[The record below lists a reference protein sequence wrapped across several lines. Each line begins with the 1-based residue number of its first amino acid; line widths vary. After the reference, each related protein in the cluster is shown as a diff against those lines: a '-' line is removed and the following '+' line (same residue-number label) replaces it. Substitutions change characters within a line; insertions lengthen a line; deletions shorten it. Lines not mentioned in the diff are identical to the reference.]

1 MSRFRTL
8 VALTAAALL
17 ASAGRASA
25 AHVTA
30 RSTARAGVANAVTAV
45 SIVPSSGR
53 AEVIVAVSGPVEVS
67 DFVLTGP
74 NRVVVDLTGA
84 RLNLPAH
91 MYDKVSRAGITNVRL
106 AQYKP
111 DVVRLVLELDSTRD
125 YEVIR
130 NNNEIRI
137 AVTGTEKFTAWH
149 AGERTPQITTPTTA
163 PTTTQTASAGTVA
176 ENESNDAN
184 RVYAPTVAAAARE
197 RLTFNAQRSQQPR
210 ITVTYQNSDIRDVI
224 AAFATFSGR
233 TIVIGKDVQG
243 TVTAEIKDQPW
254 DVALQAILQAQG
266 LAASEENTG
275 IISVDSY
282 ANILAKEANEPLTTQ
297 LVSIN
302 YASASSLVQTIASL
316 LSKDCSKAGL
326 TTAASGGAAQPG
338 AQQNIQGAA
347 TCIIRGGVVAD
358 TSTNTLL
365 VTEVAS
371 RMPDLLSYIKDLDVR
386 TPQVA
391 LRAKII
397 SVNRTSI
404 EQLGVTYDLASPSGF
419 FNTIAPHQYPGI
431 TSTSTLESQ
440 VELGGEALAGIANA
454 NRKYRIGSA
463 LDLLFSTAIGKF
475 SLTTWLDALREN
487 NLADLQAEPSIV
499 TLDNRVA
506 EILVGQETPIRVID
520 AGSAGQVGVTARA
533 NVQFKESG
541 IILRVTPHI
550 TSNRQIRMTVH
561 AEQSRLN
568 VVGGDLGFFFDKSR
582 ADNQLLV
589 ADGETAVIGGLT
601 QTQVIRNR
609 SGIPIL
615 SELPLIGRLFAQTD
629 TREEKRDLLVLI
641 TPHIIDEGEAV
652 RPPGGAR

>member
-1 MSRFRTL
+1 MSRVGTL

-30 RSTARAGVANAVTAV
+30 PAPGTAREGVVNAVTAV

-53 AEVIVAVSGPVEVS
+53 AEVVIAVSGPVEVS
-67 DFVLTGP
+67 DFALTGP
-74 NRVVVDLTGA
+74 DRVVLDLSGA
-84 RLNLPAH
+84 KLSLPAH
-91 MYDKVSRAGITNVRL
+91 MYDKVSRAGITNIRL
-106 AQYKP
+106 AQYRA
-111 DVVRLVLELDSTRD
+111 DVVRLVLELDSARD
-125 YEVIR
+125 YEVTR
-130 NNNEIRI
+130 TENEIRI

-149 AGERTPQITTPTTA
+149 AGDRTQAASAGSVARTADRASAPTTA
-163 PTTTQTASAGTVA
+163 IATP
-176 ENESNDAN
+176 EH
-184 RVYAPTVAAAARE
+184 
-197 RLTFNAQRSQQPR
+197 LTFNPQRSQQPR

-224 AAFATFSGR
+224 AAFATFSQR
-233 TIVIGKDVQG
+233 TLVIGKDVQG

-254 DVALQAILQAQG
+254 DVALQAVLQAQG

-297 LVSIN
+297 LVAIN
-302 YASASSLVQTIASL
+302 YASASSLTGTIASL
-316 LSKDCSKAGL
+316 LSKDCSKTGL
-326 TTAASGGAAQPG
+326 TTAASGTNGNPAGGANM
-338 AQQNIQGAA
+338 QNATA
-347 TCIIRGGVVAD
+347 TCIVRGGVVAD

-371 RMPDLLSYIKDLDVR
+371 RMPDLMSYIKDLDVR

-404 EQLGVTYDLASPSGF
+404 EQLGVSYDLASPSAF
-419 FNTIAPHQYPGI
+419 FNTLAPHSYPGI
-431 TSTSTLESQ
+431 PPTTLESQ
-440 VELGGEALAGIANA
+440 VELGGEALAGVANA
-454 NRKYRIGSA
+454 SRKYKVGSA
-463 LDLLFSTAIGKF
+463 LNLLFSTAIGKF
-475 SLTTWLDALREN
+475 SLTTFLDALREN
-487 NLADLQAEPSIV
+487 QLADLQAEPSIV

-506 EILVGQETPIRVID
+506 EILVGQETPVRVID

-561 AEQSRLN
+561 AEQSKLN

-589 ADGETAVIGGLT
+589 SDGETAVIGGLT
-601 QTQVIRNR
+601 QTAVTRNR
-609 SGIPIL
+609 SGIPYL
-615 SELPLIGRLFAQTD
+615 SELPLIGKLFSQTD

>member
-1 MSRFRTL
+1 MSRVCTL

-30 RSTARAGVANAVTAV
+30 PAPATAREGVVNAVTAV

-53 AEVIVAVSGPVEVS
+53 AEVVVAVSGPVEVS

-74 NRVVVDLTGA
+74 DRVVLDLAGA
-84 RLNLPAH
+84 KLSLPAH
-91 MYDKVSRAGITNVRL
+91 MYDKVSRAGITNIRL
-106 AQYKP
+106 AQYKA
-111 DVVRLVLELDSTRD
+111 DVVRLVLELDSARD
-125 YEVIR
+125 YEVTR
-130 NNNEIRI
+130 NENEIRI

-149 AGERTPQITTPTTA
+149 AGDRTQATSTGAVARTERPSADRAKATTA
-163 PTTTQTASAGTVA
+163 TAD
-176 ENESNDAN
+176 ES
-184 RVYAPTVAAAARE
+184 E
-197 RLTFNAQRSQQPR
+197 RLTFSPQRSQQPR
-210 ITVTYQNSDIRDVI
+210 ITVTYQSSDIRDVI
-224 AAFATFSGR
+224 AAFATFSQR

-254 DVALQAILQAQG
+254 DVALQAVLQAQG

-297 LVSIN
+297 LVAIN
-302 YASASSLVQTIASL
+302 YASASSLVQTMASL

-326 TTAASGGAAQPG
+326 TTAGLAVNGPNGGGASL
-338 AQQNIQGAA
+338 QGAA
-347 TCIIRGGVVAD
+347 TCVVRGGVVAD

-371 RMPDLLSYIKDLDVR
+371 RMPDLMSYIKDLDVR

-404 EQLGVTYDLASPSGF
+404 EQLGVSYDLASPSAF
-419 FNTIAPHQYPGI
+419 FNSLAPHVYPGVPA
-431 TSTSTLESQ
+431 TTLESQ
-440 VELGGEALAGIANA
+440 VELGGEALAAVANA
-454 NRKYRIGSA
+454 TRKYKIGSA
-463 LDLLFSTAIGKF
+463 LNLLFSTAIGKF
-475 SLTTWLDALREN
+475 SLTTFLDALREN

-499 TLDNRVA
+499 TLDNRLA
-506 EILVGQETPIRVID
+506 EILVGQETPVRVID
-520 AGSAGQVGVTARA
+520 AGSAGQVGATARA

-550 TSNRQIRMTVH
+550 TSNRQIRMSIH

-609 SGIPIL
+609 SGVPFL
-615 SELPLIGRLFAQTD
+615 SELPLLGKLFSQTD

>member
-1 MSRFRTL
+1 MSRVSTL

-30 RSTARAGVANAVTAV
+30 PPPAPDSAREGVVNAVTAV

-53 AEVIVAVSGPVEVS
+53 AEVVVAVSGPVDVS

-74 NRVVVDLTGA
+74 DRVVLDLAGA
-84 RLNLPAH
+84 KLGLPAH

-106 AQYKP
+106 AQYKA
-111 DVVRLVLELDSTRD
+111 DVVRLVLELDSARD
-125 YEVIR
+125 YEVTR
-130 NNNEIRI
+130 SDNEIRI
-137 AVTGTEKFTAWH
+137 AVTGAEKFTAWH
-149 AGERTPQITTPTTA
+149 AGDRTPTT
-163 PTTTQTASAGTVA
+163 SAGSVA
-176 ENESNDAN
+176 RTPRADSE
-184 RVYAPTVAAAARE
+184 RVYASTAAAAARE

-210 ITVTYQNSDIRDVI
+210 ITVTYQSSDIRDVI
-224 AAFATFSGR
+224 AAFATFSQR

-243 TVTAEIKDQPW
+243 NVTAEIKDQPW

-297 LVSIN
+297 LVAIN
-302 YASASSLVQTIASL
+302 YANASSLVQTIASL

-326 TTAASGGAAQPG
+326 TTAASGGTG
-338 AQQNIQGAA
+338 NGGQNVQGAA
-347 TCIIRGGVVAD
+347 TCVVRGGVVAD

-371 RMPDLLSYIKDLDVR
+371 RMPDLMSYVKDLDVR

-404 EQLGVTYDLASPSGF
+404 EQLGVTYDLASPSAF
-419 FNTIAPHQYPGI
+419 FNTIAPHSYPGVT
-431 TSTSTLESQ
+431 TSTTLESQ

-463 LDLLFSTAIGKF
+463 LSLVFSSAIGKF
-475 SLTTWLDALREN
+475 SLTSWLDALREN
-487 NLADLQAEPSIV
+487 QLADLQAEPSIV

-520 AGSAGQVGVTARA
+520 AGSAGQIGVTARA

-550 TSNRQIRMTVH
+550 TSNRQIRMTIH

-589 ADGETAVIGGLT
+589 SDGETAVIGGLT
-601 QTQVIRNR
+601 QTQVTKNR
-609 SGIPIL
+609 SGIPYL
-615 SELPLIGRLFAQTD
+615 SELPLIGKLFSQTD

>member
-1 MSRFRTL
+1 M
-8 VALTAAALL
+8 
-17 ASAGRASA
+17 ASYC
-25 AHVTA
+25 VLQ
-30 RSTARAGVANAVTAV
+30 ARAG
-45 SIVPSSGR
+45 SS
-53 AEVIVAVSGPVEVS
+53 
-67 DFVLTGP
+67 
-74 NRVVVDLTGA
+74 
-84 RLNLPAH
+84 PAC
-91 MYDKVSRAGITNVRL
+91 
-106 AQYKP
+106 
-111 DVVRLVLELDSTRD
+111 STR
-125 YEVIR
+125 ISSR
-130 NNNEIRI
+130 
-137 AVTGTEKFTAWH
+137 H
-149 AGERTPQITTPTTA
+149 
-163 PTTTQTASAGTVA
+163 
-176 ENESNDAN
+176 
-184 RVYAPTVAAAARE
+184 
-197 RLTFNAQRSQQPR
+197 AQRSQQPR

-224 AAFATFSGR
+224 AAFATFSQR

-297 LVSIN
+297 LVAIN
-302 YASASSLVQTIASL
+302 YANAASLVGTISTL

-326 TTAASGGAAQPG
+326 TTAASGSATPNP
-338 AQQNIQGAA
+338 QQQLQSAA

-371 RMPDLLSYIKDLDVR
+371 RMPDLMSYVKDLDVR

-404 EQLGVTYDLASPSGF
+404 ENLGVSYDLASPSAF
-419 FNTIAPHQYPGI
+419 FNTLAPHSYGGKP
-431 TSTSTLESQ
+431 TTTLESQ
-440 VELGGEALAGIANA
+440 VELGGEALAGVANA
-454 NRKYRIGSA
+454 NRKYRLGSA
-463 LDLLFSTAIGKF
+463 LNLLFSTAIGKF
-475 SLTTWLDALREN
+475 SLTTFLDALREN

-506 EILVGQETPIRVID
+506 EILVGQETPVRVID

-533 NVQFKESG
+533 TVQFKESG

-561 AEQSRLN
+561 AEQSALN

-601 QTQVIRNR
+601 QTRITKNR

-615 SELPLIGRLFAQTD
+615 SELPLIGKLFSQTD
-629 TREEKRDLLVLI
+629 SREEKRDLLVLI

>member
-1 MSRFRTL
+1 
-8 VALTAAALL
+8 
-17 ASAGRASA
+17 
-25 AHVTA
+25 
-30 RSTARAGVANAVTAV
+30 
-45 SIVPSSGR
+45 
-53 AEVIVAVSGPVEVS
+53 
-67 DFVLTGP
+67 
-74 NRVVVDLTGA
+74 
-84 RLNLPAH
+84 
-91 MYDKVSRAGITNVRL
+91 
-106 AQYKP
+106 
-111 DVVRLVLELDSTRD
+111 VLELDASRE
-125 YEVIR
+125 YEVTR
-130 NNNEIRI
+130 HDNEIRI
-137 AVTGTEKFTAWH
+137 AVVGAEKFVAWH
-149 AGERTPQITTPTTA
+149 AGDRVA
-163 PTTTQTASAGTVA
+163 AASAGSVA
-176 ENESNDAN
+176 AETRNDGA
-184 RVYAPTVAAAARE
+184 RTTAAAAARE
-197 RLTFNAQRSQQPR
+197 KLTFNPQRSQQPR

-224 AAFATFSGR
+224 AAFASFSQR
-233 TIVIGKDVQG
+233 TIVIGRDVQG

-297 LVSIN
+297 LVAVN
-302 YASASSLVQTIASL
+302 YASASSLVQTIGSL

-326 TTAASGGAAQPG
+326 TTAASGVGG
-338 AQQNIQGAA
+338 GNQQNVVGAA
-347 TCIIRGGVVAD
+347 TCIVRGGVVAD

-371 RMPDLLSYIKDLDVR
+371 RMPDLMSYIKNLDVR

-404 EQLGVTYDLASPSGF
+404 ENLGISYDLASPAAY
-419 FNTIAPHQYPGI
+419 FNTLAPHSYPGQPA
-431 TSTSTLESQ
+431 STLESQ
-440 VELGGEALAGIANA
+440 VQLGGEALAGIANA
-454 NRKYRIGSA
+454 SRKYRVGSA
-463 LDLLFSTAIGKF
+463 LSLLFSTAIGNY
-475 SLTTWLDALREN
+475 SLTSFLDALHEE

-499 TLDNRVA
+499 TLDNRMA

-601 QTQVIRNR
+601 QTQVVRNR

-615 SELPLIGRLFAQTD
+615 SELPLIGKLFSQTD
-629 TREEKRDLLVLI
+629 SREEKRDLLVLI

>member
-1 MSRFRTL
+1 MSRVCTL

-17 ASAGRASA
+17 GSAGRASA

-30 RSTARAGVANAVTAV
+30 PAPARAREGVNAVTGV

-53 AEVIVAVSGPVEVS
+53 AEVIIATSGPVDVS

-74 NRVVVDLTGA
+74 DRVVIDLTGA
-84 RLNLPAH
+84 RLSVPPH
-91 MYDKVSRAGITNVRL
+91 MYDKVTRAGITNVRL
-106 AQYKP
+106 AQYKA
-111 DVVRLVLELDSTRD
+111 DVVRIVLELDATHE
-125 YEVIR
+125 YELSR
-130 NNNEIRI
+130 TDGEIRVAI
-137 AVTGTEKFTAWH
+137 VGADKFVAWH
-149 AGERTPQITTPTTA
+149 AGDRISA
-163 PTTTQTASAGTVA
+163 ASSGTVVVA
-176 ENESNDAN
+176 PADA
-184 RVYAPTVAAAARE
+184 RKAASTVAAPRE
-197 RLTFNAQRSQQPR
+197 KLSFNQQRSQQPR

-233 TIVIGKDVQG
+233 TLVIGRDVQG

-297 LVSIN
+297 LVAIN
-302 YASASSLVQTIASL
+302 YASAGSLVSTISSL

-326 TTAASGGAAQPG
+326 TTAASGAANQG
-338 AQQNIQGAA
+338 QNIQGAA
-347 TCIIRGGVVAD
+347 TCIVRGGVVAD

-371 RMPDLLSYIKDLDVR
+371 RMPDMMSYIKNLDIR

-391 LRAKII
+391 LRGKII
-397 SVNRTSI
+397 SINRTSI
-404 EQLGVTYDLASPSGF
+404 ENLGLSYDLASPAAYI
-419 FNTIAPHQYPGI
+419 NTLTQHSYPCKPP
-431 TSTSTLESQ
+431 STLESQ

-463 LDLLFSTAIGKF
+463 LNLLFSTAIGKF
-475 SLTTWLDALREN
+475 SLTTFLDALREE

-533 NVQFKESG
+533 NVTFKESG

-561 AEQSRLN
+561 AEQSKLN

-589 ADGETAVIGGLT
+589 SDGETAVIGGLT
-601 QTQVIRNR
+601 QTAVTKNR

-615 SELPLIGRLFAQTD
+615 SELPLIGKLFSQTD

>member
-1 MSRFRTL
+1 MSRVGTL

-30 RSTARAGVANAVTAV
+30 PAPAPAREGVVNAVTAV

-53 AEVIVAVSGPVEVS
+53 AEVVVALSGPVEVS
-67 DFVLTGP
+67 DFTLTGP
-74 NRVVVDLTGA
+74 DRVVLDLSGA
-84 RLNLPAH
+84 KLGLPAH
-91 MYDKVSRAGITNVRL
+91 MYDKVSRAGITNIRL
-106 AQYKP
+106 AQYKA
-111 DVVRLVLELDSTRD
+111 DVVRLVIELDSARA
-125 YEVIR
+125 YEVTR
-130 NNNEIRI
+130 SENEIRI
-137 AVTGTEKFTAWH
+137 AVTGAEKFTAWH
-149 AGERTPQITTPTTA
+149 AGDR
-163 PTTTQTASAGTVA
+163 TQTTSAGSVA
-176 ENESNDAN
+176 RTAD
-184 RVYAPTVAAAARE
+184 RAAAGALAIGTRD
-197 RLTFNAQRSQQPR
+197 RLTFNPQRSQQPR

-224 AAFATFSGR
+224 AAFATFSQR

-254 DVALQAILQAQG
+254 DVALQAVLQAQG

-297 LVSIN
+297 LVAIN
-302 YASASSLVQTIASL
+302 YASASSLTGSIASL

-326 TTAASGGAAQPG
+326 TTAASGTTGSPG
-338 AQQNIQGAA
+338 AGGANIQNASA
-347 TCIIRGGVVAD
+347 TCIVRGGVVAD

-371 RMPDLLSYIKDLDVR
+371 RMPDLMSYIKDLDVR

-404 EQLGVTYDLASPSGF
+404 EQLGISYDLASPSAF
-419 FNTIAPHQYPGI
+419 FNTLAPHSYPGI
-431 TSTSTLESQ
+431 PPSTLESQ
-440 VELGGEALAGIANA
+440 VELGGEALAGVANA
-454 NRKYRIGSA
+454 NRKYKIGSA
-463 LDLLFSTAIGKF
+463 LNLLFSTAIGKF
-475 SLTTWLDALREN
+475 SLTTFLDALREN
-487 NLADLQAEPSIV
+487 DLADLQAEPSIV

-506 EILVGQETPIRVID
+506 EILVGQETPVRVID
-520 AGSAGQVGVTARA
+520 AGSNGQVGVTAKA
-533 NVQFKESG
+533 TVQFKESG

-561 AEQSRLN
+561 AEQSKLN

-589 ADGETAVIGGLT
+589 SDGETAVIGGLT
-601 QTQVIRNR
+601 QTAVTRNR
-609 SGIPIL
+609 SGIPYL
-615 SELPLIGRLFAQTD
+615 SELPLIGKLFAQTD

>member
-1 MSRFRTL
+1 MSRVSTL

-30 RSTARAGVANAVTAV
+30 PAPANAREGVTAVTAV

-53 AEVIVAVSGPVEVS
+53 AEVIIATSGPVEVQ
-67 DFVLTGP
+67 DFVLTSP
-74 NRVVVDLTGA
+74 VRVVVDFTGA
-84 RLNLPAH
+84 RLGMPAH
-91 MYDKVSRAGITNVRL
+91 LYDKVSRAGITNVRI
-106 AQYKP
+106 AQYKA
-111 DVVRLVLELDSTRD
+111 DIVRLVLELDSSRE
-125 YEVIR
+125 YEVTR
-130 NNNEIRI
+130 TDTEVRI
-137 AVTGTEKFTAWH
+137 AVVGAEKFAAWH
-149 AGERTPQITTPTTA
+149 AGDRGTV
-163 PTTTQTASAGTVA
+163 ASAGSVA
-176 ENESNDAN
+176 SDDKSEGTKPELT
-184 RVYAPTVAAAARE
+184 RTYAASPSAALRE
-197 RLTFNAQRSQQPR
+197 RLTFSSQRSQQQR

-224 AAFATFSGR
+224 AAFASFSQR

-302 YASASSLVQTIASL
+302 YASAASLVGTMTSL

-326 TTAASGGAAQPG
+326 TTAGAG
-338 AQQNIQGAA
+338 TQGQTPQSQSLATATA
-347 TCIIRGGVVAD
+347 TCVVRGGVVAD

-371 RMPDLLSYIKDLDVR
+371 RMPDLMGYIRDLDIR

-404 EQLGVTYDLASPSGF
+404 ERLGISYDLASPGAF
-419 FNTIAPHQYPGI
+419 INTLAPHTYGDAS
-431 TSTSTLESQ
+431 STPTTLESQ
-440 VELGGEALAGIANA
+440 VELGGEALAGVANA
-454 NRKYRIGSA
+454 TRKYRLGSA
-463 LDLLFSTAIGKF
+463 LNLLFSTAIGKF
-475 SLTTWLDALREN
+475 SLTTFLDALREQ

-499 TLDNRVA
+499 TLDNRMA

-520 AGSAGQVGVTARA
+520 AGAAGTVGVPARA
-533 NVQFKESG
+533 NVTFKESG

-550 TSNRQIRMTVH
+550 TSNRQVRMTVH
-561 AEQSRLN
+561 AEQSALN
-568 VVGGDLGFFFDKSR
+568 IVGGDLGFFFDKSR

-601 QTQVIRNR
+601 QTRVTRNR
-609 SGIPIL
+609 SGIPFL
-615 SELPLIGRLFAQTD
+615 SELPLIGKLFSQTD
-629 TREEKRDLLVLI
+629 TTEEKRDLLVLI

>member
-1 MSRFRTL
+1 MSRVCTL

-30 RSTARAGVANAVTAV
+30 PKPAASREGVTAVTAVTAV

-53 AEVIVAVSGPVEVS
+53 AEVVVAVSGPVDVL

-74 NRVVVDLTGA
+74 DRVVLDLAGA
-84 RLNLPAH
+84 KLNLPPH
-91 MYDKVSRAGITNVRL
+91 MYDKVSRAGITNLRL

-111 DVVRLVLELDSTRD
+111 DVVRLVLELDSSRE
-125 YEVIR
+125 YEVTR
-130 NNNEIRI
+130 GDNEIRI
-137 AVTGTEKFTAWH
+137 AVTGADKFAAWH
-149 AGERTPQITTPTTA
+149 AGAGATVTA
-163 PTTTQTASAGTVA
+163 TGAVA
-176 ENESNDAN
+176 RDAK
-184 RVYAPTVAAAARE
+184 AEKADKARE
-197 RLTFNAQRSQQPR
+197 DAAKAEPLTFNAQRSQQQR

-275 IISVDSY
+275 IISIDSY

-302 YASASSLVQTIASL
+302 YANASSLVGTISSL

-326 TTAASGGAAQPG
+326 TTAASGAGN
-338 AQQNIQGAA
+338 QQSIQGAA
-347 TCIIRGGVVAD
+347 TCIVRGGVVAD

-371 RMPDLLSYIKDLDVR
+371 RLPDLMSYIKDLDVR

-404 EQLGVTYDLASPSGF
+404 ENLGVSYDLASPGAF
-419 FNTIAPHQYPGI
+419 FNTIAPHTYNGVP
-431 TSTSTLESQ
+431 TTTLESQ
-440 VELGGEALAGIANA
+440 VELGGEALGGVANA
-454 NRKYRIGSA
+454 SRKYRIGSA
-463 LDLLFSTAIGKF
+463 LDLVFSTAIGKF
-475 SLTTWLDALREN
+475 SLTTFLDALREQ

-601 QTQVIRNR
+601 QTQVIKNR
-609 SGIPIL
+609 SGIPFL
-615 SELPLIGRLFAQTD
+615 SELPLIGKLFSQTD

>member
-1 MSRFRTL
+1 MSRVCTL

-25 AHVTA
+25 ADVTA
-30 RSTARAGVANAVTAV
+30 PAPARAREGVNAVTAV

-53 AEVIVAVSGPVEVS
+53 AEVIISLSGPVEVS

-74 NRVVVDLTGA
+74 DRVVLDLTGA
-84 RLNLPAH
+84 RLGMPPHL
-91 MYDKVSRAGITNVRL
+91 YDKVSRAGITNIRL

-125 YEVIR
+125 YDVTR
-130 NNNEIRI
+130 GDNEIRI
-137 AVTGTEKFTAWH
+137 AVTGAEKFTAWH
-149 AGERTPQITTPTTA
+149 AGDRS
-163 PTTTQTASAGTVA
+163 TTQAASAGTVA
-176 ENESNDAN
+176 ETVRPDSA
-184 RVYAPTVAAAARE
+184 RVYARSTSAAARE
-197 RLTFNAQRSQQPR
+197 KLTFNAQRSQQPR

-224 AAFATFSGR
+224 AAFATFSQR

-302 YASASSLVQTIASL
+302 YANASSLVGTISSL

-326 TTAASGGAAQPG
+326 TTATAGATG
-338 AQQNIQGAA
+338 NNQNIAGAA

-371 RMPDLLSYIKDLDVR
+371 RLPDLMSYIKDLDVR

-404 EQLGVTYDLASPSGF
+404 EQLGVSYDLASPSAF
-419 FNTIAPHQYPGI
+419 FNTLAPHSYPGI
-431 TSTSTLESQ
+431 PPSTLE
-440 VELGGEALAGIANA
+440 
-454 NRKYRIGSA
+454 
-463 LDLLFSTAIGKF
+463 
-475 SLTTWLDALREN
+475 
-487 NLADLQAEPSIV
+487 
-499 TLDNRVA
+499 
-506 EILVGQETPIRVID
+506 
-520 AGSAGQVGVTARA
+520 
-533 NVQFKESG
+533 
-541 IILRVTPHI
+541 
-550 TSNRQIRMTVH
+550 
-561 AEQSRLN
+561 
-568 VVGGDLGFFFDKSR
+568 
-582 ADNQLLV
+582 
-589 ADGETAVIGGLT
+589 
-601 QTQVIRNR
+601 
-609 SGIPIL
+609 
-615 SELPLIGRLFAQTD
+615 
-629 TREEKRDLLVLI
+629 
-641 TPHIIDEGEAV
+641 
-652 RPPGGAR
+652 

>member
-1 MSRFRTL
+1 MSRVCTL

-30 RSTARAGVANAVTAV
+30 PVPASARAGVTAVTAV

-53 AEVIVAVSGPVEVS
+53 AEVVVALSGPVEIQ

-74 NRVVVDLTGA
+74 DRIVLDLTGA
-84 RLNLPAH
+84 KLSLAAAV
-91 MYDKVSRAGITNVRL
+91 YDKVARAGITNLRL
-106 AQYKP
+106 AQYKS
-111 DVVRLVLELDSTRD
+111 DVVRLVLELDRSRE
-125 YEVIR
+125 YEIIR
-130 NNNEIRI
+130 SENEIRI
-137 AVTGTEKFTAWH
+137 AVTGAEKFTAWH
-149 AGERTPQITTPTTA
+149 AG
-163 PTTTQTASAGTVA
+163 AGTTVTATGSVA
-176 ENESNDAN
+176 RESKAEKVTAD
-184 RVYAPTVAAAARE
+184 AAAME
-197 RLTFNAQRSQQPR
+197 KLTFNAQRSQQQR
-210 ITVTYQNSDIRDVI
+210 ITVTYQTSDIRDVI

-302 YASASSLVQTIASL
+302 YASASSLVGTISSL

-326 TTAASGGAAQPG
+326 TTAASGDAKQ
-338 AQQNIQGAA
+338 QQNIQGAA
-347 TCIIRGGVVAD
+347 TCIVRGGVVAD

-371 RMPDLLSYIKDLDVR
+371 RLPDMMSYIKDLDVR

-404 EQLGVTYDLASPSGF
+404 EQLGVSYDLASPDAF
-419 FNTIAPHQYPGI
+419 INTLAPHTYGDAP
-431 TSTSTLESQ
+431 TTTTLESQ
-440 VELGGEALAGIANA
+440 VTLGGEALAAVGNA
-454 NRKYRIGSA
+454 TRKYRVGSA
-463 LDLLFSTAIGKF
+463 LNLLFSTAIGKF
-475 SLTTWLDALREN
+475 SLTTFLDALREE

-499 TLDNRVA
+499 TLDNRMA

-520 AGSAGQVGVTARA
+520 AGSSGTVGVPARA
-533 NVQFKESG
+533 TVQLKESG

-550 TSNRQIRMTVH
+550 TNNRQIRMTVH

-609 SGIPIL
+609 SGIPFL
-615 SELPLIGRLFAQTD
+615 SELPLIGKLFSQSD

-641 TPHIIDEGEAV
+641 TPHIVDEGEAV

>member
-1 MSRFRTL
+1 MSRVCTL

-30 RSTARAGVANAVTAV
+30 PPAPAVAREGAVAVTAV

-53 AEVIVAVSGPVEVS
+53 ADVIVALSGPVEVQ
-67 DFVLTGP
+67 DFVLTRP
-74 NRVVVDLTGA
+74 DRVVLDISGA
-84 RLNLPAH
+84 RLGVGAH
-91 MYDKVSRAGITNVRL
+91 AYDKVSRAGITNVRL
-106 AQYKP
+106 AQYKA
-111 DVVRLVLELDSTRD
+111 DVVRLVLELDSTRE
-125 YEVIR
+125 YEVTR
-130 NNNEIRI
+130 SEKEIRI
-137 AVTGTEKFTAWH
+137 SVVGADKFAAWH
-149 AGERTPQITTPTTA
+149 AGDRSTV
-163 PTTTQTASAGTVA
+163 ASAGAVSKDDRD
-176 ENESNDAN
+176 EG
-184 RVYAPTVAAAARE
+184 AATFAASPSAALRE
-197 RLTFNAQRSQQPR
+197 RLSFNAQRSQQPR
-210 ITVTYQNSDIRDVI
+210 ITVTYQTSDIRDVI
-224 AAFATFSGR
+224 AAFAAFSQR

-254 DVALQAILQAQG
+254 DVALQAILQSQG

-302 YASASSLVQTIASL
+302 YASASGLVGTITTL
-316 LSKDCSKAGL
+316 LSKDCSKVGT
-326 TTAASGGAAQPG
+326 TTAASGATG
-338 AQQNIQGAA
+338 AQQSAQPVAGAA
-347 TCIIRGGVVAD
+347 TCIVRGGVVAD

-371 RMPDLLSYIKDLDVR
+371 RMPDLLSYVKDLDVR

-404 EQLGVTYDLASPSGF
+404 EQLGVSYDLASPSAF
-419 FNTIAPHQYPGI
+419 FNTLAPHTYPGVPA
-431 TSTSTLESQ
+431 STAESV
-440 VELGGEALAGIANA
+440 VELGGEALAGVANA
-454 NRKYRIGSA
+454 NRKYKLGSA
-463 LDLLFSTAIGKF
+463 LNLVFSAAIGKF
-475 SLTTWLDALREN
+475 SLTTFLDALREQ

-499 TLDNRVA
+499 TLDNRAA

-520 AGSAGQVGVTARA
+520 AGSASQIGQPARA

-550 TSNRQIRMTVH
+550 TSNRQVRMTIH

-582 ADNQLLV
+582 ADNQILV

-609 SGIPIL
+609 SGIPFL
-615 SELPLIGRLFAQTD
+615 SELPLIGKLFAQTD

-652 RPPGGAR
+652 RPPGGEK

>member
-1 MSRFRTL
+1 MSRVCTL
-8 VALTAAALL
+8 VAVTAALL

-30 RSTARAGVANAVTAV
+30 PVPANARAGVTAVTAI
-45 SIVPSSGR
+45 SIVPSTGR
-53 AEVIVAVSGPVEVS
+53 AEVVVALSGPVEVQ

-74 NRVVVDLTGA
+74 DRVVLDLTGA
-84 RLNLPAH
+84 KLSLPAT
-91 MYDKVSRAGITNVRL
+91 MYDKVTRAGITNLRL

-111 DVVRLVLELDSTRD
+111 DVVRLVLELDRSREYEITRS
-125 YEVIR
+125 E
-130 NNNEIRI
+130 NEIRI
-137 AVTGTEKFTAWH
+137 AVTGAEKFAAWH
-149 AGERTPQITTPTTA
+149 AAPGTTVTA
-163 PTTTQTASAGTVA
+163 TGSV
-176 ENESNDAN
+176 
-184 RVYAPTVAAAARE
+184 ARE
-197 RLTFNAQRSQQPR
+197 SKAETARADVRATEKLYFNAQRSQQQR
-210 ITVTYQNSDIRDVI
+210 ITVTYQTSDIRDVI

-254 DVALQAILQAQG
+254 DVALQAVLQAQG

-275 IISVDSY
+275 IISIDSY

-302 YASASSLVQTIASL
+302 YASASSLVGTISSL

-326 TTAASGGAAQPG
+326 TTAASGSANSQ
-338 AQQNIQGAA
+338 QQNIQGAA
-347 TCIIRGGVVAD
+347 TCIVRGGVVAD

-371 RMPDLLSYIKDLDVR
+371 RLPDMMSYIKDLDVR

-397 SVNRTSI
+397 SISRTSI
-404 EQLGVTYDLASPSGF
+404 EQLGVSYDLASPAAF
-419 FNTIAPHQYPGI
+419 INTLAPHNYGSGTAP
-431 TSTSTLESQ
+431 TTLESQ
-440 VELGGEALAGIANA
+440 IELGGEALAGVANA
-454 NRKYRIGSA
+454 TRKYRNGSA
-463 LDLLFSTAIGKF
+463 LNLLFSTAIGKF
-475 SLTTWLDALREN
+475 SLTTWLDALREE

-609 SGIPIL
+609 SGIPFL
-615 SELPLIGRLFAQTD
+615 SELPLIGKLFSQSD

>member
-1 MSRFRTL
+1 MSRVGTL

-30 RSTARAGVANAVTAV
+30 PAPATAREGVVNAVTAV

-53 AEVIVAVSGPVEVS
+53 AEVVVAVSGPVEVS
-67 DFVLTGP
+67 DFALTGP
-74 NRVVVDLTGA
+74 DRVVLDLSGA
-84 RLNLPAH
+84 KLGLPAH
-91 MYDKVSRAGITNVRL
+91 MYDKVSRAGITNIRL
-106 AQYKP
+106 AQYKA
-111 DVVRLVLELDSTRD
+111 DVVRLVIELDSARD
-125 YEVIR
+125 YQVTRSE
-130 NNNEIRI
+130 NEIRI
-137 AVTGTEKFTAWH
+137 AVTGAEKFTAWH
-149 AGERTPQITTPTTA
+149 AGDRTQTTSAGSVARTDDRAAAPTTA
-163 PTTTQTASAGTVA
+163 LTTALTKR
-176 ENESNDAN
+176 D
-184 RVYAPTVAAAARE
+184 
-197 RLTFNAQRSQQPR
+197 RLTFSPQRSQQPR

-224 AAFATFSGR
+224 AAFATFSQR

-254 DVALQAILQAQG
+254 DVALQAVLQAQG

-297 LVSIN
+297 LVAIN
-302 YASASSLVQTIASL
+302 YASASSLTGSIASL

-326 TTAASGGAAQPG
+326 TTAASGTTGSPAAGGA
-338 AQQNIQGAA
+338 NIQNASA
-347 TCIIRGGVVAD
+347 TCIVRGGVVAD

-371 RMPDLLSYIKDLDVR
+371 RMPDLMSYIKDLDVR

-404 EQLGVTYDLASPSGF
+404 EQLGVSYDLASPSAF
-419 FNTIAPHQYPGI
+419 FNTLAPHSYPGI
-431 TSTSTLESQ
+431 PPTTLESQ
-440 VELGGEALAGIANA
+440 VELGGEALAGVANA
-454 NRKYRIGSA
+454 NRKYKIGSA
-463 LDLLFSTAIGKF
+463 LNLLFSTAIGKF
-475 SLTTWLDALREN
+475 SLTTFLDALREN
-487 NLADLQAEPSIV
+487 DLADLQAEPSIV

-506 EILVGQETPIRVID
+506 EILVGQETPVRVID
-520 AGSAGQVGVTARA
+520 AGSAGQVGVTAKA
-533 NVQFKESG
+533 TVQFKESG

-561 AEQSRLN
+561 AEQSKLN

-589 ADGETAVIGGLT
+589 SDGETAVIGGLT
-601 QTQVIRNR
+601 QTAVTRNR
-609 SGIPIL
+609 SGIPYL
-615 SELPLIGRLFAQTD
+615 SELPLIGKLFAQTD

>member
-1 MSRFRTL
+1 MSRVCTL

-30 RSTARAGVANAVTAV
+30 PVRGERVQLNAITAV
-45 SIVPSSGR
+45 SIVPSTGR
-53 AEVIVAVSGPVEVS
+53 AEVVVSLSGPVDIQ

-74 NRVVVDLTGA
+74 DRVVLDITGA
-84 RLNLPAH
+84 RLNVPPH
-91 MYDKVSRAGITNVRL
+91 MYDKVSRAGITNLRL

-111 DVVRLVLELDSTRD
+111 DVVRLVLELDGTRE
-125 YEVIR
+125 YEIAR
-130 NNNEIRI
+130 NEKEIRI
-137 AVTGTEKFTAWH
+137 GVTGSEKFTAWH
-149 AGERTPQITTPTTA
+149 AGTGPTVTSTA
-163 PTTTQTASAGTVA
+163 TGSVASEKADAKTAS
-176 ENESNDAN
+176 ND
-184 RVYAPTVAAAARE
+184 
-197 RLTFNAQRSQQPR
+197 RLTFNAQRSQQAR

-224 AAFATFSGR
+224 AAFAGFSGR

-302 YASASSLVQTIASL
+302 YANAASLVGTIQSL

-326 TTAASGGAAQPG
+326 TTAASGSSQNGQPS
-338 AQQNIQGAA
+338 QGAA

-371 RMPDLLSYIKDLDVR
+371 RIPDLMSYVKDLDVR

-397 SVNRTSI
+397 SVNRTSV
-404 EQLGVTYDLASPSGF
+404 ENLGLSYDLASPGAF
-419 FNTIAPHQYPGI
+419 FNTLAPHTYGSG
-431 TSTSTLESQ
+431 TTTTNLESQ
-440 VELGGEALAGIANA
+440 VELGGEALGGVANA
-454 NRKYRIGSA
+454 SRKYRIGSA
-463 LDLLFSTAIGKF
+463 LDLVFSTAIGKF
-475 SLTTWLDALREN
+475 SLTTFLDALREN

-520 AGSAGQVGVTARA
+520 AGSSGQVGVTARA
-533 NVQFKESG
+533 NVTFKESG

-561 AEQSRLN
+561 AEQSKLN

-589 ADGETAVIGGLT
+589 SDGETAVIGGLT
-601 QTQVIRNR
+601 QTAVTRNR
-609 SGIPIL
+609 SGIPFL
-615 SELPLIGRLFAQTD
+615 SDLPLIGKLFSQSE

>member
-1 MSRFRTL
+1 MSRVCTL

-30 RSTARAGVANAVTAV
+30 PVPASARAGVTAVTAV

-53 AEVIVAVSGPVEVS
+53 AEVVVALSGPVEIQ

-74 NRVVVDLTGA
+74 DRVVLDLTGA
-84 RLNLPAH
+84 KLSLAAAV
-91 MYDKVSRAGITNVRL
+91 YDKVARAGITNLRL
-106 AQYKP
+106 AQYKS
-111 DVVRLVLELDSTRD
+111 DVVRLVLELDRSRE
-125 YEVIR
+125 YEIIR
-130 NNNEIRI
+130 SENEIRI
-137 AVTGTEKFTAWH
+137 AVTGAEKFTAWH
-149 AGERTPQITTPTTA
+149 AG
-163 PTTTQTASAGTVA
+163 AGTTVTATGSVA
-176 ENESNDAN
+176 RESKAEKVTAD
-184 RVYAPTVAAAARE
+184 AAAME
-197 RLTFNAQRSQQPR
+197 KLTFNAQRSQQQR
-210 ITVTYQNSDIRDVI
+210 ITVTYQTSDIRDVI

-302 YASASSLVQTIASL
+302 YASASSLVGTISSL

-326 TTAASGGAAQPG
+326 TTAASGDAKQ
-338 AQQNIQGAA
+338 QQNIQGAA
-347 TCIIRGGVVAD
+347 TCIVRGGVVAD

-371 RMPDLLSYIKDLDVR
+371 RLPDMMSYIKDLDVR

-404 EQLGVTYDLASPSGF
+404 EQLGVSYDLASPDAF
-419 FNTIAPHQYPGI
+419 INTLAPHTYGGAP
-431 TSTSTLESQ
+431 TTTTLESQ
-440 VELGGEALAGIANA
+440 VTLGGEALAAVGNA
-454 NRKYRIGSA
+454 TRKYRVGSA
-463 LDLLFSTAIGKF
+463 LNLLFSTAIGKF
-475 SLTTWLDALREN
+475 SLTTFLDALREE

-499 TLDNRVA
+499 TLDNRMA

-520 AGSAGQVGVTARA
+520 AGSSGQVGVSARA
-533 NVQFKESG
+533 TVQLKESG

-550 TSNRQIRMTVH
+550 TNNRQIRMTVH

-609 SGIPIL
+609 SGIPFL
-615 SELPLIGRLFAQTD
+615 SELPLIGKLFSQSD

-641 TPHIIDEGEAV
+641 TPHIVDEGEAV

>member
-1 MSRFRTL
+1 MSRVCTL

-30 RSTARAGVANAVTAV
+30 PVPAAAREGVNAVTAV

-53 AEVIVAVSGPVEVS
+53 AEVIIALSGPVEVS

-74 NRVVVDLTGA
+74 DRVVLDLSGA
-84 RLNLPAH
+84 RLGLPAH

-106 AQYKP
+106 AQYKS
-111 DVVRLVLELDSTRD
+111 DVVRLVLELDSSRD
-125 YEVIR
+125 YEVTR
-130 NNNEIRI
+130 GDNEIRI
-137 AVTGTEKFTAWH
+137 AVTGADKFTAWH
-149 AGERTPQITTPTTA
+149 AGERTA
-163 PTTTQTASAGTVA
+163 TQTASAGAVA
-176 ENESNDAN
+176 RNDRAESD
-184 RVYAPTVAAAARE
+184 RVYAATTAAAMRE

-224 AAFATFSGR
+224 AAFATFSQR

-297 LVSIN
+297 LVAIN
-302 YASASSLVQTIASL
+302 YASAASLVQTISSL

-326 TTAASGGAAQPG
+326 TTAASGAGQNNG
-338 AQQNIQGAA
+338 QQNIQGAA

-371 RMPDLLSYIKDLDVR
+371 RMPDLMSYIKDLDVR

-404 EQLGVTYDLASPSGF
+404 ENLGVSYDLASPGGF
-419 FNTIAPHQYPGI
+419 FNTLAPHSYNGQTP
-431 TSTSTLESQ
+431 TTLESQ
-440 VELGGEALAGIANA
+440 VELGGEALAGVANA

-475 SLTTWLDALREN
+475 SLTTFLDALREQ

-601 QTQVIRNR
+601 QTQVSRNR

-615 SELPLIGRLFAQTD
+615 SELPLIGKLFSQTD

>member
-1 MSRFRTL
+1 MSRVCTL

-30 RSTARAGVANAVTAV
+30 PPGPASAREGVVNAVTAV

-53 AEVIVAVSGPVEVS
+53 AEVVVAVSGPVDVS

-74 NRVVVDLTGA
+74 DRVVLDLTGA
-84 RLNLPAH
+84 KLGLPAH

-106 AQYKP
+106 AQYKA
-111 DVVRLVLELDSTRD
+111 DVVRLVLELDSARD
-125 YEVIR
+125 YEVTR
-130 NNNEIRI
+130 SDNEIRI
-137 AVTGTEKFTAWH
+137 AVTGAEKFTAWH
-149 AGERTPQITTPTTA
+149 AGDRTPAT
-163 PTTTQTASAGTVA
+163 SAGSVA
-176 ENESNDAN
+176 RTARADSE
-184 RVYAPTVAAAARE
+184 RVYASTASAAARE

-210 ITVTYQNSDIRDVI
+210 ITVTYQSSDIRDVI
-224 AAFATFSGR
+224 AAFATFSQR

-297 LVSIN
+297 LVAIN
-302 YASASSLVQTIASL
+302 YANASSLVQTIASL

-326 TTAASGGAAQPG
+326 TTAASGAATNG
-338 AQQNIQGAA
+338 GQNVQGAA
-347 TCIIRGGVVAD
+347 TCVVRGGVVAD

-371 RMPDLLSYIKDLDVR
+371 RMPDLMGYVKDLDVR

-404 EQLGVTYDLASPSGF
+404 EQLGVTYDLASPSAF
-419 FNTIAPHQYPGI
+419 FNTIAPHSYPGVT
-431 TSTSTLESQ
+431 TSTTLESQ

-463 LDLLFSTAIGKF
+463 LSLVFSSAIGKF
-475 SLTTWLDALREN
+475 SLTSWLDALREN
-487 NLADLQAEPSIV
+487 QLADLQAEPSIV

-520 AGSAGQVGVTARA
+520 AGSAGQIGVTARA

-550 TSNRQIRMTVH
+550 TSNRQIRMTIH

-589 ADGETAVIGGLT
+589 SDGETAVIGGLT
-601 QTQVIRNR
+601 QTQVTKNR
-609 SGIPIL
+609 SGIPYL
-615 SELPLIGRLFAQTD
+615 SELPLIGKLFSQTD

>member
-1 MSRFRTL
+1 MSRVGTL

-30 RSTARAGVANAVTAV
+30 PAPATAREGVVNAVTAV

-53 AEVIVAVSGPVEVS
+53 AEVVVAVSGPVEVS
-67 DFVLTGP
+67 DFALTGP
-74 NRVVVDLTGA
+74 NRVVLDLSGA
-84 RLNLPAH
+84 KLGLPAH
-91 MYDKVSRAGITNVRL
+91 MYDMVSRAGITNIRL
-106 AQYKP
+106 AQYKA
-111 DVVRLVLELDSTRD
+111 DVVRLVIELDSARD
-125 YEVIR
+125 YEVTR
-130 NNNEIRI
+130 SENEIRI
-137 AVTGTEKFTAWH
+137 AVTGAEKFTAWH
-149 AGERTPQITTPTTA
+149 AGDRTQTTSAGSVARTADRAAAPTTA
-163 PTTTQTASAGTVA
+163 LTTALTTR
-176 ENESNDAN
+176 D
-184 RVYAPTVAAAARE
+184 
-197 RLTFNAQRSQQPR
+197 RLTFNPQRSQQPR

-224 AAFATFSGR
+224 AAFATFSQR

-254 DVALQAILQAQG
+254 DVALQAVLQAQG

-297 LVSIN
+297 LVAIN
-302 YASASSLVQTIASL
+302 YASASSLTGSIASL

-326 TTAASGGAAQPG
+326 TTAASGTTGNPAAGGANL
-338 AQQNIQGAA
+338 QNASA
-347 TCIIRGGVVAD
+347 TCIVRGGVVAD

-371 RMPDLLSYIKDLDVR
+371 RMPDLMSYIKDLDVR

-404 EQLGVTYDLASPSGF
+404 EQLGISYDLASPSAF
-419 FNTIAPHQYPGI
+419 FNTLAPHSYPGI
-431 TSTSTLESQ
+431 PPTTLESQ
-440 VELGGEALAGIANA
+440 VELGGEALAGVANA
-454 NRKYRIGSA
+454 NRKYKIGSA
-463 LDLLFSTAIGKF
+463 LNLLFSTAIGKF
-475 SLTTWLDALREN
+475 SLTTFLDALREN
-487 NLADLQAEPSIV
+487 DLADLQAEPSIV

-506 EILVGQETPIRVID
+506 EILVGQETPVRVID
-520 AGSAGQVGVTARA
+520 AGSAGQVGVTAKA
-533 NVQFKESG
+533 TVQFKESG

-561 AEQSRLN
+561 AEQSKLN

-589 ADGETAVIGGLT
+589 SDGETAVIGGLT
-601 QTQVIRNR
+601 QTAVTRNR
-609 SGIPIL
+609 SGIPYL
-615 SELPLIGRLFAQTD
+615 SELPLIGKLFAQTD

>member
-1 MSRFRTL
+1 MSRVCTL

-30 RSTARAGVANAVTAV
+30 PVPANARAGVTAVTAV

-53 AEVIVAVSGPVEVS
+53 AEVVVALSGPVEVQ

-74 NRVVVDLTGA
+74 DRVVLDLTGA
-84 RLNLPAH
+84 KLSLPAT
-91 MYDKVSRAGITNVRL
+91 MYDKVPRAGITNLRL
-106 AQYKP
+106 GQYKA
-111 DVVRLVLELDSTRD
+111 DVVRLVLELDRSREYEITRS
-125 YEVIR
+125 E
-130 NNNEIRI
+130 NEIRI
-137 AVTGTEKFTAWH
+137 AVTGAEKFTAWH
-149 AGERTPQITTPTTA
+149 AG
-163 PTTTQTASAGTVA
+163 AGTTVTATGSVA
-176 ENESNDAN
+176 RESKAETARAD
-184 RVYAPTVAAAARE
+184 AAAAE
-197 RLTFNAQRSQQPR
+197 KLTFNAQRSQQQR
-210 ITVTYQNSDIRDVI
+210 ITVTYQTSDIRDVI

-302 YASASSLVQTIASL
+302 YANAAGLVGTISSL

-326 TTAASGGAAQPG
+326 TTAASGSANSQ
-338 AQQNIQGAA
+338 QQNIQGAA
-347 TCIIRGGVVAD
+347 TCIVRGGVVAD

-371 RMPDLLSYIKDLDVR
+371 RLPDMMSYIKDLDVR

-404 EQLGVTYDLASPSGF
+404 EQLGVSYDLASPDAF
-419 FNTIAPHQYPGI
+419 FNTLAPHSYGGATP
-431 TSTSTLESQ
+431 TTTLESQ
-440 VELGGEALAGIANA
+440 VTLGGEALAAVGNA
-454 NRKYRIGSA
+454 TRKYRIGSA
-463 LDLLFSTAIGKF
+463 LNLLFSTAIGKF
-475 SLTTWLDALREN
+475 SLTTFLDALREN

-499 TLDNRVA
+499 TLDNRMA

-520 AGSAGQVGVTARA
+520 AGSSGTVGVPARA
-533 NVQFKESG
+533 TVQLKESG

-609 SGIPIL
+609 SGIPFL
-615 SELPLIGRLFAQTD
+615 SELPLIGKLFSQSD

-641 TPHIIDEGEAV
+641 TPHIVDEGEAV

>member
-1 MSRFRTL
+1 MSRVCTL

-30 RSTARAGVANAVTAV
+30 PGPAGARAGVTAVTAV

-53 AEVIVAVSGPVEVS
+53 AEVVVALSGPVEIQ

-74 NRVVVDLTGA
+74 DRVVLDLTGA
-84 RLNLPAH
+84 KLSLAAAV
-91 MYDKVSRAGITNVRL
+91 YDKVARAGITNLRL
-106 AQYKP
+106 AQYKS
-111 DVVRLVLELDSTRD
+111 DVVRLVLELDRSRE
-125 YEVIR
+125 YEIIR
-130 NNNEIRI
+130 SENEIRI
-137 AVTGTEKFTAWH
+137 AVTGAEKFTAWH
-149 AGERTPQITTPTTA
+149 AG
-163 PTTTQTASAGTVA
+163 AGTTVTATGSVA
-176 ENESNDAN
+176 RESKAEKVTAD
-184 RVYAPTVAAAARE
+184 AAAME
-197 RLTFNAQRSQQPR
+197 KLTFNAQRSQQQR
-210 ITVTYQNSDIRDVI
+210 ITVTYQTSDIRDVI

-302 YASASSLVQTIASL
+302 YASASSLVGTISSL

-326 TTAASGGAAQPG
+326 TTAASGDAKQ
-338 AQQNIQGAA
+338 QQNIQGAA
-347 TCIIRGGVVAD
+347 TCIVRGGVVAD

-371 RMPDLLSYIKDLDVR
+371 RLPDMMSYIKDLDVR

-404 EQLGVTYDLASPSGF
+404 EQLGVSYDLASPDAF
-419 FNTIAPHQYPGI
+419 INTLAPHTYGDAP
-431 TSTSTLESQ
+431 TTTTLESQ
-440 VELGGEALAGIANA
+440 VTLGGEALAAVGNA
-454 NRKYRIGSA
+454 TRKYRVGSA
-463 LDLLFSTAIGKF
+463 LNLLFSTAIGKF
-475 SLTTWLDALREN
+475 SLTTFLDALREE

-499 TLDNRVA
+499 TLDNRMA

-520 AGSAGQVGVTARA
+520 AGSSGTVGVPARA
-533 NVQFKESG
+533 TVQLKESG

-550 TSNRQIRMTVH
+550 TNNRQIRMTVH

-609 SGIPIL
+609 SGIPFL
-615 SELPLIGRLFAQTD
+615 SELPLIGKLFSQSD

-641 TPHIIDEGEAV
+641 TPHIVDEGEAV

>member
-1 MSRFRTL
+1 MSRVCTL

-30 RSTARAGVANAVTAV
+30 PVPAAAREGVNAVTAV

-53 AEVIVAVSGPVEVS
+53 AEVIVSVSGPVEVS

-74 NRVVVDLTGA
+74 DRVVLDLSGA
-84 RLNLPAH
+84 RLGMPAH
-91 MYDKVSRAGITNVRL
+91 LYDKVSRAVITNVRL

-111 DVVRLVLELDSTRD
+111 DVVRLVLDLDSSRD
-125 YEVIR
+125 YEVTR
-130 NNNEIRI
+130 SENEIRI
-137 AVTGTEKFTAWH
+137 AVTGAEKFAAWH
-149 AGERTPQITTPTTA
+149 AGER
-163 PTTTQTASAGTVA
+163 TTQTASAGTVA
-176 ENESNDAN
+176 RTERTDSN
-184 RVYAPTVAAAARE
+184 RVYAATTANAVRE

-224 AAFATFSGR
+224 AAFATFSQR

-297 LVSIN
+297 LVAIN
-302 YASASSLVQTIASL
+302 YANAASLVGTISTL

-326 TTAASGGAAQPG
+326 TTAASGSATPNP
-338 AQQNIQGAA
+338 QQQLQSAA

-371 RMPDLLSYIKDLDVR
+371 RMPDLMSYVKDLDVR

-404 EQLGVTYDLASPSGF
+404 ENLGVSYDLASPSAF
-419 FNTIAPHQYPGI
+419 FNTLAPHSYNGAP
-431 TSTSTLESQ
+431 TTTLESQ
-440 VELGGEALAGIANA
+440 VELGGEALAGVANA
-454 NRKYRIGSA
+454 NRKYRLGSA
-463 LDLLFSTAIGKF
+463 LNLLFSTAIGKF
-475 SLTTWLDALREN
+475 SLTTFLDALREN

-506 EILVGQETPIRVID
+506 EILVGQETPVRVID

-533 NVQFKESG
+533 TVQFKESG

-561 AEQSRLN
+561 AEQSALN

-589 ADGETAVIGGLT
+589 SDGETAVIGGLT
-601 QTQVIRNR
+601 QTRLTKNR

-615 SELPLIGRLFAQTD
+615 SELPLIGKLFAQTD

>member
-1 MSRFRTL
+1 MSRVCTL

-30 RSTARAGVANAVTAV
+30 PAPATAREGVVNAVTAV

-53 AEVIVAVSGPVEVS
+53 AEVVVAVSGRVEVS

-74 NRVVVDLTGA
+74 DRVVLDLSGA
-84 RLNLPAH
+84 KLGLPAH

-106 AQYKP
+106 AQYKA
-111 DVVRLVLELDSTRD
+111 DVVRLVLELDSARD
-125 YEVIR
+125 YEVTR
-130 NNNEIRI
+130 SENEIRI
-137 AVTGTEKFTAWH
+137 AVIGTEKFTAWH
-149 AGERTPQITTPTTA
+149 AGDRTQAT
-163 PTTTQTASAGTVA
+163 SAGTVA
-176 ENESNDAN
+176 QNDRTQPD
-184 RVYAPTVAAAARE
+184 RVYAPTTAAAARE
-197 RLTFNAQRSQQPR
+197 RLTFNPQRSQQPR
-210 ITVTYQNSDIRDVI
+210 ITVTYQSSDIRDVI
-224 AAFATFSGR
+224 AAFATFSQR

-254 DVALQAILQAQG
+254 DVALQAVLQAQG

-297 LVSIN
+297 LVAIN

-326 TTAASGGAAQPG
+326 TTAASGANGSNGQG
-338 AQQNIQGAA
+338 NIQGAA
-347 TCIIRGGVVAD
+347 TCIVRGGAVAD

-371 RMPDLLSYIKDLDVR
+371 RMPDLMSYIKDLDVR

-404 EQLGVTYDLASPSGF
+404 ENLGVSYDLASPSAF
-419 FNTIAPHQYPGI
+419 INTLTTHTYPGVPA
-431 TSTSTLESQ
+431 TTLEST
-440 VELGGEALAGIANA
+440 VELGGEALAGVANA

-463 LDLLFSTAIGKF
+463 LNLLFSTAIGKF
-475 SLTTWLDALREN
+475 SLTTFLDALREN

-561 AEQSRLN
+561 AEQSKLN

-601 QTQVIRNR
+601 QTAVTRNR
-609 SGIPIL
+609 SGIPYL
-615 SELPLIGRLFAQTD
+615 SELPLIGKLFSQTD

>member
-1 MSRFRTL
+1 MSRVCTL

-30 RSTARAGVANAVTAV
+30 PVPANARAGVTAVTAV
-45 SIVPSSGR
+45 SIVPSAGR
-53 AEVIVAVSGPVEVS
+53 AEVVVALSGPVEVQ

-74 NRVVVDLTGA
+74 DRVVLDLTGA
-84 RLNLPAH
+84 KLNLPAT
-91 MYDKVSRAGITNVRL
+91 MYDKVARAGITNLRL
-106 AQYKP
+106 AQYKS
-111 DVVRLVLELDSTRD
+111 DVVRLVIELDRSRE
-125 YEVIR
+125 YEVTR
-130 NNNEIRI
+130 SENEIRI
-137 AVTGTEKFTAWH
+137 AVTGAEKFTAWH
-149 AGERTPQITTPTTA
+149 AR
-163 PTTTQTASAGTVA
+163 AGTTVTATGSVA
-176 ENESNDAN
+176 RESKAEMAKAD
-184 RVYAPTVAAAARE
+184 AAAAE
-197 RLTFNAQRSQQPR
+197 KLSFNAQRSQQQR
-210 ITVTYQNSDIRDVI
+210 ITVTYQTSDIRDVI

-275 IISVDSY
+275 IISIDSY

-302 YASASSLVQTIASL
+302 YANAASLVGTMTSL

-326 TTAASGGAAQPG
+326 TTATSGTNTSPVQV
-338 AQQNIQGAA
+338 QGAA
-347 TCIIRGGVVAD
+347 TCITRGGVVAD

-371 RMPDLLSYIKDLDVR
+371 RLPDLMSYIKDLDVR

-397 SVNRTSI
+397 SVNRTSV
-404 EQLGVTYDLASPSGF
+404 EKLGLSYDLASPSAF
-419 FNTIAPHQYPGI
+419 FNTLAPHSYPGVP
-431 TSTSTLESQ
+431 SGASESQ
-440 VELGGEALAGIANA
+440 VELGGEALAGVANA
-454 NRKYRIGSA
+454 TRKYRVGSA
-463 LDLLFSTAIGKF
+463 LNLLFSTAIGKF
-475 SLTTWLDALREN
+475 SLTTFLDALKEE

-520 AGSAGQVGVTARA
+520 AGSSGTVGVQARA
-533 NVQFKESG
+533 TVQLKESG

-589 ADGETAVIGGLT
+589 GDGETAVIGGLT
-601 QTQVIRNR
+601 QTQVVRNR
-609 SGIPIL
+609 SGIPFL
-615 SELPLIGRLFAQTD
+615 SSLPLIGRLFSQTD
-629 TREEKRDLLVLI
+629 TSEEKRDLLVLI

>member
-1 MSRFRTL
+1 MSRVCTL

-30 RSTARAGVANAVTAV
+30 PAPARAREGVNAVTGV

-53 AEVIVAVSGPVEVS
+53 ADVIVALSGPVEVQ

-74 NRVVVDLTGA
+74 NRVVIDLTGA
-84 RLNLPAH
+84 RLGMPPHL
-91 MYDKVSRAGITNVRL
+91 YDKVSRAGITNVRL

-111 DVVRLVLELDSTRD
+111 DVVRLVLELDGTRE
-125 YEVIR
+125 YEVTR
-130 NNNEIRI
+130 TDSEIRI
-137 AVTGTEKFTAWH
+137 AVVGAEKFAAWH
-149 AGERTPQITTPTTA
+149 AGERVVA
-163 PTTTQTASAGTVA
+163 ASAG
-176 ENESNDAN
+176 S
-184 RVYAPTVAAAARE
+184 VAATEYTDSGRTTILTSAASSRDK
-197 RLTFNAQRSQQPR
+197 LTFNQQRSQQPR

-224 AAFATFSGR
+224 AAFATFSQR
-233 TIVIGKDVQG
+233 TLVIGRDVQG

-302 YASASSLVQTIASL
+302 YANAASLVTTMSSL

-326 TTAASGGAAQPG
+326 TTAASGGTGQ
-338 AQQNIQGAA
+338 QQNVAGAA
-347 TCIIRGGVVAD
+347 TCIVRGGVVAD

-371 RMPDLLSYIKDLDVR
+371 RMPDLMSYIKDLDVR

-397 SVNRTSI
+397 SVNRTSV
-404 EQLGVTYDLASPSGF
+404 EQLGLSYDLASPSGF
-419 FNTIAPHQYPGI
+419 FNTLAPHSYPGLPP
-431 TSTSTLESQ
+431 SSLESQ

-454 NRKYRIGSA
+454 NRQYRIGSA

-475 SLTTWLDALREN
+475 SLTTFLDALRQQ

-499 TLDNRVA
+499 TLDNRMA

-609 SGIPIL
+609 SGIPFL
-615 SELPLIGRLFAQTD
+615 SDLPLIGRLFSQSD

>member
-1 MSRFRTL
+1 MSRVCTL

-30 RSTARAGVANAVTAV
+30 PVPANARAGVTAVTAV

-53 AEVIVAVSGPVEVS
+53 AEVVVALSGPVEVQ

-74 NRVVVDLTGA
+74 DRVVLDLTGA
-84 RLNLPAH
+84 KLSLPAT
-91 MYDKVSRAGITNVRL
+91 MYDKVPRAGITNLRL
-106 AQYKP
+106 GQYKA
-111 DVVRLVLELDSTRD
+111 DVVRLVLELDRSREYEITRS
-125 YEVIR
+125 E
-130 NNNEIRI
+130 NEIRI
-137 AVTGTEKFTAWH
+137 AVTGAEKFTAWH
-149 AGERTPQITTPTTA
+149 AG
-163 PTTTQTASAGTVA
+163 AGTTVTATGSVA
-176 ENESNDAN
+176 RESKAETARAD
-184 RVYAPTVAAAARE
+184 AAAAE
-197 RLTFNAQRSQQPR
+197 KLTFNAQRSQQQR
-210 ITVTYQNSDIRDVI
+210 ITVTYQTSDIRDVI

-302 YASASSLVQTIASL
+302 YANAAGLVGTISSL

-326 TTAASGGAAQPG
+326 TTAASGNGTP
-338 AQQNIQGAA
+338 QQNMQGAA
-347 TCIIRGGVVAD
+347 TCIVRGGVVAD

-371 RMPDLLSYIKDLDVR
+371 RLPDMMSYIKDLDVR

-404 EQLGVTYDLASPSGF
+404 EQLGVSYDLASPDAF
-419 FNTIAPHQYPGI
+419 FNTLAPHSYGGATP
-431 TSTSTLESQ
+431 TTTLESQ
-440 VELGGEALAGIANA
+440 VTLGGEALAAVGNA
-454 NRKYRIGSA
+454 TRKYRIGSA
-463 LDLLFSTAIGKF
+463 LNLLFSTAIGKF
-475 SLTTWLDALREN
+475 SLTTFLDALREN

-499 TLDNRVA
+499 TLDNRMA

-520 AGSAGQVGVTARA
+520 AGSSGTAGVPARA
-533 NVQFKESG
+533 TVQLKESG

-609 SGIPIL
+609 SGIPFL
-615 SELPLIGRLFAQTD
+615 SELPLIGKLFSQSD

-641 TPHIIDEGEAV
+641 TPHIVDEGDLAMEP
-652 RPPGGAR
+652 RRNP

>member
-1 MSRFRTL
+1 
-8 VALTAAALL
+8 
-17 ASAGRASA
+17 
-25 AHVTA
+25 
-30 RSTARAGVANAVTAV
+30 
-45 SIVPSSGR
+45 
-53 AEVIVAVSGPVEVS
+53 
-67 DFVLTGP
+67 
-74 NRVVVDLTGA
+74 
-84 RLNLPAH
+84 
-91 MYDKVSRAGITNVRL
+91 
-106 AQYKP
+106 
-111 DVVRLVLELDSTRD
+111 
-125 YEVIR
+125 
-130 NNNEIRI
+130 
-137 AVTGTEKFTAWH
+137 
-149 AGERTPQITTPTTA
+149 
-163 PTTTQTASAGTVA
+163 
-176 ENESNDAN
+176 
-184 RVYAPTVAAAARE
+184 
-197 RLTFNAQRSQQPR
+197 
-210 ITVTYQNSDIRDVI
+210 VI

-275 IISVDSY
+275 IISIDSY

-302 YASASSLVQTIASL
+302 YASASSLVGTISSL

-326 TTAASGGAAQPG
+326 TTAASGTAAT
-338 AQQNIQGAA
+338 QQTIQGAA
-347 TCIIRGGVVAD
+347 TCIVRGGVVAD

-371 RMPDLLSYIKDLDVR
+371 RLPDMMSYIKDLDVR

-404 EQLGVTYDLASPSGF
+404 EQLGVSYDLASPDAF
-419 FNTIAPHQYPGI
+419 FNTLAPHSYGGATP
-431 TSTSTLESQ
+431 TTTLESQ
-440 VELGGEALAGIANA
+440 VTLGGEALAAVGNA
-454 NRKYRIGSA
+454 TRKYRIGSA
-463 LDLLFSTAIGKF
+463 LNLLFSTAIGKF
-475 SLTTWLDALREN
+475 SLTTFLDALREN

-499 TLDNRVA
+499 TLDNRMA

-520 AGSAGQVGVTARA
+520 AGSSGTAGVPARA
-533 NVQFKESG
+533 TVQLKESG

-609 SGIPIL
+609 SGIPFL
-615 SELPLIGRLFAQTD
+615 SELPLIGKLFSQSD

-641 TPHIIDEGEAV
+641 TPHIVDEGEAV